1 MFNACMGCMCMCER
15 ADGNGDEGQDSVR
28 WFESEKGPS
37 EQEDIESATAVVVS
51 NTDSVPQSIN
61 P

>member
-1 MFNACMGCMCMCER
+1 MGCMCMCER